1 MKIHL
6 IWAQDQNGGIGRDS
20 KLPWHI
26 SEDLKNFKQL
36 TLNATIVMGR
46 KTWMSLPVKPLPGRR
61 NVVLSSNAIAEVES
75 YNSIEQCI
83 ETLCTNDV
91 KKIFVIGGAQIYHHF
106 IHRADELHITL
117 IDTEAEGIDTYFPVS
132 LLTISSEFNKVDEYA
147 LGKNALYT
155 HWVKN
160 KLLDSDLP

>member
-6 IWAQDQNGGIGRDS
+6 IWAQDQNGGIGKDS

-26 SEDLKNFKQL
+26 PADLKNFKKL
-36 TLNATIVMGR
+36 TFNSTIVMGR
-46 KTWMSLPVKPLPGRR
+46 KTWMSLTIKPLPERR
-61 NVVLSSNAIAEVES
+61 NVVLSSNSMADVEN

-83 ETLCTNDV
+83 ETLYKDDV
-91 KKIFVIGGAQIYHHF
+91 NKIFVIGGAQIYRHF

-117 IDTEAEGIDTYFPVS
+117 VDIETEKIDTYFPVS
-132 LLTISSEFNKVDEYA
+132 RLTIESEFNKVREYP

-160 KLLDSDLP
+160 DLSDHF